1 MNASRQIPVRVDD
14 EDVSIWVTKSGKSTW
29 RAHGEFRGKH
39 VDAVAQSESGA
50 ISAWKSK
57 ADYLTKD

>member
-1 MNASRQIPVRVDD
+1 MNASRQVPVRVDD
-14 EDVSIWVTKSGKSTW
+14 EDVNIWVTKTGKTTW

-39 VDAVAQSESGA
+39 VDAVGQSAPGA